1 MRLIIVDGLDG
12 VGKDTHAQLIKNRY
26 EAKGERVVIRSHPQ
40 PDNFFGRKAKK
51 ALLGSGRVNRLK
63 ASFFYMMDVLRS
75 IKKFYVKRE
84 YDTLI
89 MVRYLMGTAY
99 LPPKLAKMAYE
110 WFYNFVP
117 TSEYMFFLDAPP
129 RDSLK
134 RVKKRTEKEMFET
147 YSELIKVRKV
157 ALSLA
162 QGWYIIDTSKS
173 IDEASAHIE
182 RIISELDNKN
192 T

>member
-1 MRLIIVDGLDG
+1 MRLIVVDGLDG

-40 PDNFFGRKAKK
+40 SDNFFGRKAKK
-51 ALLGSGRVNRLK
+51 ALLGRGRINKLK

-75 IKKFYVKRE
+75 IKKFYGKRE

-147 YSELIKVRKV
+147 YRELIKVRKV
-157 ALSLA
+157 AMSLA

-192 T
+192 S

>member
-1 MRLIIVDGLDG
+1 MRLIVVDGLDG

-40 PDNFFGRKAKK
+40 SDNFFGRKAKK
-51 ALLGSGRVNRLK
+51 ALLGRGRINKLK

-75 IKKFYVKRE
+75 IKKFYGKRE

-117 TSEYMFFLDAPP
+117 TSDYMFFLDAPP
-129 RDSLK
+129 RISLK

-147 YSELIKVRKV
+147 YRELIKVRKV

-162 QGWYIIDTSKS
+162 QGWYIVDTSKS
-173 IDEASAHIE
+173 IDEASDYIE
-182 RIISELDNKN
+182 KIISKLDNKN
-192 T
+192 A